1 MNTYMEKIEKLALA
15 FGIREVYVF
24 GSRSKEIYS
33 AVRGSSEIDRAAA
46 SDIDIGVTIPYD
58 LILSIDQKVS
68 ITSGFEEIFNGST
81 VDLTVINE
89 APVFLALD
97 IIKGELLYC
106 IDAIEQARNE
116 MCILRQAGDLEY
128 FERERRNAILY
139 GDI

>member
-1 MNTYMEKIEKLALA
+1 MNTYMDKIEKLALA

-33 AVRGSSEIDRAAA
+33 AVRGSSEIDRTAA
-46 SDIDIGVTIPYD
+46 SDIDIGVTLPYD

-68 ITSGFEEIFNGST
+68 ITSGFEEIFNGGSI
-81 VDLTVINE
+81 DLTVVNE
-89 APVFLALD
+89 APVYLALD
-97 IIKGELLYC
+97 IIKGELIYC
-106 IDAIEQARNE
+106 ADVIEQARYE
-116 MCILRQAGDLEY
+116 LYILRQAGDLEY

>member
-1 MNTYMEKIEKLALA
+1 MEKIEKLALA